1 MRSKIID
8 WYLDVLILQQL
19 TDLFICQVEVQGIRT
34 IEIVVC
40 RVVVVLLTKN
50 QKQKF
55 DSKVLAKMWKQL
67 NDE

>member
-50 QKQKF
+50 QIQKF